1 MSGNQEPRISLPTWR
16 CSDFKNAAIPIKKR
30 KYFVQPQ
37 LPAMEEAASILLGKN
52 PQPNEQGGSS
62 VGRSAL
68 DSSVAGE
75 NQKMI
80 GEPVPSFPSVDKAE
94 SAGNKFCDPI
104 RVKVEEPNIPLAGFE
119 IPSTSLRC
127 SQGKLP
133 AGEVFTSNETGLKV
147 EQAAAKTHDIDIVGK
162 GNLRGDCQT
171 ESPAG
176 AGTVS
181 MGLGCKTK
189 NTSPYGMNEKPTAL
203 NLSLSKGVCAP
214 HDTDSVSVCTKAG
227 HHSGVNRSNWDLNTT
242 MDAWEDAL
250 DRKTRVKTTGAFLNS
265 DRIGTSS
272 CLDTTAI
279 AKSVSEKQKESEG
292 VKPPTVTR
300 FNHQVNPTCS
310 LSLGLSSY
318 PPILK
323 SSSLSATT
331 SEARAA
337 CTSFSRP
344 RTITG
349 NVNSVNLRTVK
360 AEVIEESA
368 QVCAMGLSINRV
380 KQEGF
385 GRFSQG
391 NSPSSGSLKPVDPI
405 SIKAEPNT
413 FTESE
418 VFNRKDGALNHP
430 RTPIMQSNEILDLP
444 TSSTS
449 YPSGISNAPMSLNG
463 MTGVQSYAAN
473 EKTCEAL
480 KHGVVHMNHLCSGQ
494 GDHNLNAS
502 GVNVSLTEEKILD
515 DCKAYI
521 SKELSHSFRGTGELS
536 MSEVGKSN
544 MFDDGKVQRPAAVFA
559 EGNRHA
565 KCGGSEI
572 EQRDIAVPF
581 HGDFQNSKHVDGKES
596 QPALLGYTGE
606 NEGRIAQDGEQSTHQ
621 IIHASEGMSGVSTL
635 SGGNVENPD
644 DSSPLSYK
652 AEMSTIDNDPTAEF
666 SEGSQSRHINLAQA
680 SDKSPSKT
688 LDASDSFVP
697 LRMERDRF
705 SDFPLEPPRKYYSRE
720 SDDSCKFSRERYRG
734 KVMRG
739 PRLNF
744 MSDRRRFSD
753 KTESNLHDR
762 DTKDFEFDNHGNTR
776 RGGAFTSNF
785 HRGKRPANDE
795 GTPFNHSFQRR
806 TPNYSYNHRGPTNK
820 EDGSAFQG
828 FRDGE
833 KFTRGSQCNNTE
845 PMFMSPPRSYQGR
858 NGFGRGRTKFSDDLK
873 RDFSG
878 FRSRSPVRRSRERSD
893 GPSSSF
899 RNRSQE
905 DFSGNTDF
913 SHRRSPSGYRT
924 GRINSPDQSS
934 YPKEMVVRRNNS
946 PPYMHRPSNGGRG
959 RGYGRARGYVRGRGY
974 ARGRGYGRDGFSFR
988 KPYDRVE
995 HRNLND
1001 LDPRE
1006 RVDYSD
1012 NFFEGPNHSERF
1024 GVDVNVERRQFGYR
1038 HDGSSSFRPSFNN
1051 DGCAPTNVENDP
1063 DATGFGQDSD
1073 MEIEEQG
1080 SLMENDGKD
1089 NNTTEN
1095 ASGRT
1100 KNLKEKET
1108 SNTVWQ
1114 QEEVGGDGF

>member
-30 KYFVQPQ
+30 KYFVQPH
-37 LPAMEEAASILLGKN
+37 LPAMEETVPKRLGKS
-52 PQPNEQGGSS
+52 PQANEQGGTS

-68 DSSVAGE
+68 DSSHAGE

-80 GEPVPSFPSVDKAE
+80 GGSVDKAE
-94 SAGNKFCDPI
+94 STGNKVFDPI
-104 RVKVEEPNIPLAGFE
+104 RVKVEEPNIPIQSSPLAGFE
-119 IPSTSLRC
+119 IPPSSLHFP
-127 SQGKLP
+127 QGKL
-133 AGEVFTSNETGLKV
+133 SDETRLKV
-147 EQAAAKTHDIDIVGK
+147 EQALRKAHDIVGK
-162 GNLRGDCQT
+162 GNLRGDCQR
-171 ESPAG
+171 ESSAG
-176 AGTVS
+176 VGAIS
-181 MGLGCKTK
+181 MGLGCKTI
-189 NTSPYGMNEKPTAL
+189 NSSPYGVNEKPTAL
-203 NLSLSKGVCAP
+203 NLSLSKEVC
-214 HDTDSVSVCTKAG
+214 SKAG
-227 HHSGVNRSNWDLNTT
+227 YHSGVNRSNWDLNTT

-250 DRKTRVKTTGAFLNS
+250 DRKTRVKTTGAFLDSN
-265 DRIGTSS
+265 RIGSSS
-272 CLDTTAI
+272 CRDTTAI

-292 VKPPTVTR
+292 VKSTTVTR
-300 FNHQVNPTCS
+300 FNQQVNPTCS

-318 PPILK
+318 PPMQK
-323 SSSLSATT
+323 SSSLS
-331 SEARAA
+331 EAKAA
-337 CTSFSRP
+337 YTSFSGP
-344 RTITG
+344 KMIAG
-349 NVNSVNLRTVK
+349 NVNSLNLRTVK
-360 AEVIEESA
+360 SEVIEESA
-368 QVCAMGLSINRV
+368 QVCPMGLSINRV
-380 KQEGF
+380 KHEGF
-385 GRFSQG
+385 GRFNQEI
-391 NSPSSGSLKPVDPI
+391 SPSSGSLKPVDPRL
-405 SIKAEPNT
+405 IKAEPNS
-413 FTESE
+413 FTESQ
-418 VFNRKDGALNHP
+418 VFNRRDGALNHP
-430 RTPIMQSNEILDLP
+430 HAQIMQSNE
-444 TSSTS
+444 
-449 YPSGISNAPMSLNG
+449 ISNAPMSLNG
-463 MTGVQSYAAN
+463 MARNPGVQSYPGTTLKENLGQSCSAAN
-473 EKTCEAL
+473 EKPWEAP
-480 KHGVVHMNHLCSGQ
+480 KHGVVHMNHH

-515 DCKAYI
+515 DCKTNI
-521 SKELSHSFRGTGELS
+521 SKELPHSSRGELS
-536 MSEVGKSN
+536 ISEVGKRY
-544 MFDDGKVQRPAAVFA
+544 MYDDVKVQRAAAVFA

-565 KCGGSEI
+565 ECGGSEI
-572 EQRDIAVPF
+572 EQRGIAVPF
-581 HGDFQNSKHVDGKES
+581 HGDFQNSNHVV
-596 QPALLGYTGE
+596 LGNTGE
-606 NEGRIAQDGEQSTHQ
+606 NEGRIAQDGKKLAHQ

-644 DSSPLSYK
+644 NTSPVSYK
-652 AEMSTIDNDPTAEF
+652 ADMSTIENDPT
-666 SEGSQSRHINLAQA
+666 AQA
-680 SDKSPSKT
+680 SDKSPVKT

-697 LRMERDRF
+697 FRMERDRF

-720 SDDSCKFSRERYRG
+720 SDESCKFSRERYHG
-734 KVMRG
+734 KVTRG

-753 KTESNLHDR
+753 KTENNLHDR

-785 HRGKRPANDE
+785 HRGRRPANDE
-795 GTPFNHSFQRR
+795 GTPYSHSFQRR

-858 NGFGRGRTKFSDDLK
+858 NGFGRGRTKYSDNPK

-905 DFSGNTDF
+905 DFSGNADF

-924 GRINSPDQSS
+924 GRISSPDQSS
-934 YPKEMVVRRNNS
+934 YSKDMVVRRNSS

-959 RGYGRARGYVRGRGY
+959 RGYVRARGYVRGRGY
-974 ARGRGYGRDGFSFR
+974 TRGRGYGRDGFSFR

-1001 LDPRE
+1001 LDTRE
-1006 RVDYSD
+1006 RVDYSG

-1024 GVDVNVERRQFGYR
+1024 GVDVNAERRQFGYR
-1038 HDGSSSFRPSFNN
+1038 HDDGTSSFRPPFNN

-1063 DATGFGQDSD
+1063 EAVGFGQEDSD
-1073 MEIEEQG
+1073 MDIEEEEEG
-1080 SLMENDGKD
+1080 SLMKIDGKIESATD
-1089 NNTTEN
+1089 N

-1100 KNLKEKET
+1100 KNMEEEKT

-1114 QEEVGGDGF
+1114 QDERGGDGF